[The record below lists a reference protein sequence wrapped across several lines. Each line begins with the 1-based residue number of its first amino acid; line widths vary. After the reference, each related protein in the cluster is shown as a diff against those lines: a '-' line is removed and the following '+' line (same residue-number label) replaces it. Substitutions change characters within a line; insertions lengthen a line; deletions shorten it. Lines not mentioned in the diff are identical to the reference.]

1 MARGWPRRRTWL
13 AAVGLPVAV
22 AVAAVAVVRP
32 FGADPAPE
40 LSIRRLPAPPA
51 PVLAAVDADAPLPD
65 AGEVAAAVDGV
76 LARSTAD
83 LVAAMVVDA
92 ATGTVLY
99 ERDADVPAVPA
110 SATKLAT
117 AAAVLATLGPSH
129 RIPTVAVAGSRA
141 GEVVLVGGGD
151 PTLAVDETA
160 AYPQAAR
167 LEELAAQVRRSL
179 GGAPVTRVTVDSS
192 LFAGDVYGPWDADV
206 PTGGYAGPVT
216 ALMTDG
222 GRVDPDAGTP
232 AERFPEP
239 DLAAG
244 RAFARLLGVDPD
256 DVARGRAPT
265 PPAAPSPGPPAATSP
280 PGTPPPTAAPAT
292 GGPAP
297 GTELGRVVSPPLLR
311 LVEIMLV
318 TSDNVLAEAL
328 ARLVAAARGQPVTF
342 QGAGEAVIG
351 TLADLG
357 LRVDGSRLADGS
369 GLSRRNRLSA
379 TLLTDLLTTAL
390 ARPDLAGVVSGLPV
404 AGWSG
409 TLADRYRSPQP
420 RTAAGAGVVRAK
432 TGTLS
437 GVSALAGVLVTAD
450 GRLLVFA
457 LLANGG
463 PDGTADLLD
472 EVAAT
477 LAGCGCSG

>member
-1 MARGWPRRRTWL
+1 M
-13 AAVGLPVAV
+13 
-22 AVAAVAVVRP
+22 
-32 FGADPAPE
+32 
-40 LSIRRLPAPPA
+40 PA
-51 PVLAAVDADAPLPD
+51 PVPAVLSAIDATAPMPD
-65 AGEVAAAVDGV
+65 AGGVAAAVDDM

-83 LVAAMVVDA
+83 LVGARVVDA

-117 AAAVLATLGPSH
+117 AAAVLATLGPAH

-151 PTLAVDETA
+151 PTLAVDEDA

-167 LEELAAQVRRSL
+167 LEDLAAQVRRAL
-179 GGAPVTRVTVDSS
+179 GGAAVTRVTVDSN
-192 LFAGDVYGPWDADV
+192 LFTGDVYGPWDADV

-379 TLLTDLLTTAL
+379 ALLTDLLTTAL
-390 ARPDLAGVVSGLPV
+390 ERPDLAGVVSGLPV

-409 TLADRYRSPQP
+409 TLADRYRPPQP
-420 RTAAGAGVVRAK
+420 GTAAGAGVVRAK

-437 GVSALAGVLVTAD
+437 GVSSLAGVLVTAD

-457 LLANGG
+457 LVANGA

-477 LAGCGCSG
+477 LAGCGCAG

>member
-1 MARGWPRRRTWL
+1 M
-13 AAVGLPVAV
+13 
-22 AVAAVAVVRP
+22 
-32 FGADPAPE
+32 
-40 LSIRRLPAPPA
+40 PA
-51 PVLAAVDADAPLPD
+51 PVPAVLSAIDATAPMPD
-65 AGEVAAAVDGV
+65 AGGVAAAVDGV

-83 LVAAMVVDA
+83 LVGARVVDA

-117 AAAVLATLGPSH
+117 AAAVLATLGPAH

-151 PTLAVDETA
+151 PTLAVDEDA

-167 LEELAAQVRRSL
+167 LEDLAAQVRRAL
-179 GGAPVTRVTVDSS
+179 GGAAVTRVTVDSS
-192 LFAGDVYGPWDADV
+192 LFTGDVYGPWDADV

-222 GRVDPDAGTP
+222 GRVDPEAGTP
-232 AERFPEP
+232 AERFTEP

-244 RAFARLLGVDPD
+244 RAFAELLGADPD
-256 DVARGRAPT
+256 GVTRGRAPT
-265 PPAAPSPGPPAATSP
+265 PPVAPSPGPPAATSP
-280 PGTPPPTAAPAT
+280 PGTPSPTPAAPTAAPAT

-297 GTELGRVVSPPLLR
+297 GTELGRVFSPPLLR
-311 LVEIMLV
+311 LVDIMLA

-342 QGAGEAVIG
+342 QGAGDAVVG
-351 TLADLG
+351 ALADLD

-409 TLADRYRSPQP
+409 TLADRYRPPQP
-420 RTAAGAGVVRAK
+420 GTAAGAGVVRAK

-437 GVSALAGVLVTAD
+437 GVSSLAGVLVTAD

-457 LLANGG
+457 LVANGA

-477 LAGCGCSG
+477 LAGCGCAG